1 MLQQLQERDNFLS
14 DKGKVYHQIIETT
27 LSNQPPP
34 QNNTYPTVVS
44 EWLYVFLVYL
54 EELW

>member
-27 LSNQPPP
+27 VSNQPPP
-34 QNNTYPTVVS
+34 QNSTYPTVVS